1 MTSTG
6 FLGVP
11 ITRNGKTTFRVYIRV
26 STPICLWRE
35 IAMKRDSS
43 DSSTVATFDDVR
55 ITPNKP
61 DWPHGE
67 DRDCRDEHRPRE
79 PRFWVHECRFLV
91 LVTFFGFASPFRSLV
106 SCPTPTRASPSH
118 GTRPSEH
125 SIGASLTRVSLGRD
139 SHEVATREHSHAPAT
154 NRGRFYTSEQPRNFR
169 RDVRH
174 GIPARDGDRGD
185 GGDGGGAARH
195 SQAH

>member
-1 MTSTG
+1 MNPQSRFARSMFVTTISV
-6 FLGVP
+6 FARAANQVCF
-11 ITRNGKTTFRVYIRV
+11 TRFGRRQR
-26 STPICLWRE
+26 SRLWSHTRE
-35 IAMKRDSS
+35 S
-43 DSSTVATFDDVR
+43 DV
-55 ITPNKP
+55 
-61 DWPHGE
+61 
-67 DRDCRDEHRPRE
+67 
-79 PRFWVHECRFLV
+79 CRFLV
-91 LVTFFGFASPFRSLV
+91 LVTFPGFASPFRSLV

>member
-1 MTSTG
+1 MEKRRFGYIFEFPHPFACGGKSRGNVTHLTTHPQSRPLTTSES
-6 FLGVP
+6 L
-11 ITRNGKTTFRVYIRV
+11 
-26 STPICLWRE
+26 
-35 IAMKRDSS
+35 
-43 DSSTVATFDDVR
+43 ATNLIGR
-55 ITPNKP
+55 T
-61 DWPHGE
+61 GE

-139 SHEVATREHSHAPAT
+139 SHEVATLEHSHAPAT

>member
-1 MTSTG
+1 MEKRRFG
-6 FLGVP
+6 YQLEFPHPFACG
-11 ITRNGKTTFRVYIRV
+11 GKSRGNVTHLTHPQSRPLTTAE
-26 STPICLWRE
+26 SL
-35 IAMKRDSS
+35 
-43 DSSTVATFDDVR
+43 ATNLIGR
-55 ITPNKP
+55 T
-61 DWPHGE
+61 GE

-79 PRFWVHECRFLV
+79 PRLWVHECRFLV